1 PVELSRA
8 RSALSSSRTSRHR
21 EGSDLP
27 QPSALRRFSQHH
39 TEGLW
44 DKLLRDYLFDS
55 VSHRCTKA

>member
-44 DKLLRDYLFDS
+44 DKLSNDRIQCSILGGA
-55 VSHRCTKA
+55 T